1 MSGYIRIRYSSKSH
15 GFSLVELLVVMA
27 IIGLIGVL
35 VSGSFSSIRGGHSVT
50 EAAAAAARILRE
62 AAQEAV
68 VRNEVTAVRFY
79 KIKDPNFPS
88 SDLAYRVLQVW
99 RMGDDGQFQPLSR
112 PKLLG
117 KNVAVFELDG
127 SSPLLSK
134 TIDGVSSGTE
144 PKLGSLGTS
153 VPYKEIRFYPN
164 RQTSIVSTGNSVA
177 QDAYF
182 TIAEEKPG
190 ATSLPANFAML
201 VIEPMNGKLRV
212 FRPM

>member
-1 MSGYIRIRYSSKSH
+1 MIVDFYRRDSSKSH

-27 IIGLIGVL
+27 IIGLLGVL
-35 VSGSFSSIRGGHSVT
+35 VSSSFSSIRGGHSVT
-50 EAAAAAARILRE
+50 EATSAAASVLRE
-62 AAQEAV
+62 AAQESV

-79 KIKDPNFPS
+79 QIKDPNFPAS
-88 SDLAYRVLQVW
+88 NLAYRAMQVW

-134 TIDGVSSGTE
+134 TIAGISSGTE
-144 PKLGSLGTS
+144 PRVASWGTN

-164 RQTSIVSTGNSVA
+164 RQTSIATPSNSTA
-177 QDAYF
+177 EDAYF
-182 TIAEEKPG
+182 TIAEDKPG
-190 ATSLPANFAML
+190 VTSLPANFAML
-201 VIEPMNGKLRV
+201 VIEPMNGKLRI
-212 FRPM
+212 FRP